1 MPKQADLIKIL
12 DVYTSNSPYI
22 IVSEVEINNK
32 GEYKPTGNY
41 SNIIRDYRM
50 IEDEFSNTSSKILKV
65 FNTSR
70 ILDNFV
76 EKYWQDFQLLVVSIA
91 KKYNYT
97 LEQFCYDNPIQG
109 MIFKYQQNSQRIL
122 KEL

>member
-1 MPKQADLIKIL
+1 MPKQADLIETLNI
-12 DVYTSNSPYI
+12 YTIRSPYI
-22 IVSEVEINNK
+22 EI
-32 GEYKPTGNY
+32 EISRDTYELTSNY
-41 SNIIRDYRM
+41 IRTIQDYQM

-70 ILDNFV
+70 IQDNFV
-76 EKYWQDFQLLVVSIA
+76 EKYWQAFQLLVVSIA

-109 MIFKYQQNSQRIL
+109 MIFKYQPNSQRIL